1 MTDSTTP
8 ESTVPETAKERLNSL
23 IAITVAVLA
32 ALMGLTKVKDD
43 NIVQAMQ
50 QAKVNAVDA
59 WGEYQAKKI
68 KHHLAE
74 TSVVQL
80 AALQLIAPSN
90 AAPQFAAMLRHYET
104 DIGRYQGEEKELMD
118 KARRF
123 EREYDQLNFRDDQFD
138 LSDTALSIALGVLAT
153 AALANRRWLLVL
165 AWMFGALGILMAAAG
180 FLQLN
185 LHPDWLVRI
194 LS

>member
-1 MTDSTTP
+1 MTESTTP
-8 ESTVPETAKERLNSL
+8 ETTAPETAKEQLNSL
-23 IAITVAVLA
+23 VAITLAVLA
-32 ALMGLTKVKDD
+32 ALMGITKVKDD

-50 QAKVNAVDA
+50 QAKVNAVDT

-74 TSVVQL
+74 ASIAQL
-80 AALQLIAPSN
+80 SALQLIAPAN
-90 AAPQFAAMLRHYET
+90 TAPQFAAMTQRYEQ
-104 DIGRYQGEEKELMD
+104 DIVRYQREEKELMD
-118 KARRF
+118 KARGF

-138 LSDTALSIALGVLAT
+138 LSDAALSIALGVLAT

-165 AWMFGALGILMAAAG
+165 AWVFGALGILMAAAG
-180 FLQLN
+180 FLQLK
-185 LHPDWLVRI
+185 LHPDWLVRL